1 MNSQEF
7 FLDKPFSELTPD
19 ELEAIFYLRQQVFII
34 EQNCFYSD
42 IDGSDSQ
49 AHHLLYY
56 SGSELKGY
64 LRIFEPGIKFDDATS
79 IGRIVV
85 AKDYRGGNTGK
96 NLIERGIELSNK
108 LFGDLIIRIEAQ
120 AALDSYYTQF
130 GFKAIGEVYIVD
142 DIPHQLMELTP

>member
-1 MNSQEF
+1 MNSQDF
-7 FLDKPFSELTPD
+7 FINKPFTELTPD

-56 SGSELKGY
+56 HGNELQGY
-64 LRIFEPGIKFDDATS
+64 LRIFEPCIKFDDATS

-96 NLIERGIELSNK
+96 NLIKKGIELAK
-108 LFGDLIIRIEAQ
+108 QLFGYSTIRIEAQ